1 MHLASPGGRGP
12 GRLEGEWTNP
22 FPTGLFEKDRT
33 KWLLKGVVKGIG
45 DYGNSFGIPVLSGEV
60 FFDESYEQNP
70 LVNAF
75 SAGIMHVDDLVS
87 AKSSGPGNPVFIV
100 GSSTGKDGIHGATF
114 SSEELD
120 PNSPVS
126 AVQIGD
132 PITQKKMSDV
142 IIRELRD
149 ENLYSSITDNGAG
162 GLSSSIGEMAK
173 ESGGFIV
180 NLENE

>member
-1 MHLASPGGRGP
+1 MAGGR
-12 GRLEGEWTNP
+12 
-22 FPTGLFEKDRT
+22 
-33 KWLLKGVVKGIG
+33 V
-45 DYGNSFGIPVLSGEV
+45 
-60 FFDESYEQNP
+60 
-70 LVNAF
+70 
-75 SAGIMHVDDLVS
+75 
-87 AKSSGPGNPVFIV
+87 
-100 GSSTGKDGIHGATF
+100 GKDGIHGATF

-180 NLENE
+180 NLEKVPLKSVSYTHLTLPTICSV